1 MLSLSIIVALED
13 PFVREAEKDDKMH
26 SKLLRM
32 TGDSKAA
39 LGGHGIIEQSNI
51 TNGGEPRKYR
61 MSLFPDSLSQSHLP
75 PHGLIFPHF
84 CY

>member
-32 TGDSKAA
+32 TGDPK
-39 LGGHGIIEQSNI
+39 
-51 TNGGEPRKYR
+51 
-61 MSLFPDSLSQSHLP
+61 P
-75 PHGLIFPHF
+75 PWEDTAS
-84 CY
+84 YNNQT